1 MRAEKRI
8 AIAMSGGVD
17 SSVAAALLA
26 EQYAHVFGMMM
37 RLWSPAPDEH
47 NLCCSPSDVA
57 NAERVADQL
66 SIPFYVV
73 DARKKFRDQ
82 VVETFITG
90 YAKGIT
96 PNPCLTCNRVIRWG
110 FLLEYARSLGAT
122 HLATG
127 HYARI
132 QQIDGHAALLRGI
145 DMSKDQSY
153 VLSLLNQDQLSH
165 TLLPL
170 GERTKSDVRQIAR
183 DLGLHSAERA
193 DSQDLCFVP
202 NGNYRDFLKSQE
214 IHLPTHG
221 PIVDQNGNVLGK
233 HTGLAN
239 YTIGQRRGIGIASA
253 QPLYVIEKDISTNT
267 LVVGPKTAL
276 GRTSF
281 IAGPLNW
288 IAGKPPFPELRLTV
302 QVRYKA
308 KEVAARLHA
317 LVNGVYRVDLDQPLP
332 DITPGQAA
340 VLYDGPICLGGGIIQ
355 P

>member
-1 MRAEKRI
+1 MSAEMHI

-17 SSVAAALLA
+17 SSVAAAMLA
-26 EQYAHVFGMMM
+26 EEYPHVFGMMM
-37 RLWSPAPDEH
+37 RLWSPGSDDH

-57 NAERVADQL
+57 NAERVANHL
-66 SIPFYVV
+66 GIPFHVV
-73 DARKKFRDQ
+73 DARKIFRER
-82 VVETFITG
+82 VVDYFIDG

-110 FLLEYARSLGAT
+110 FLFENARSMGAT

-132 QQIDGHAALLRGI
+132 QQSNGHAALLRGR
-145 DMSKDQSY
+145 DLSKDQSY
-153 VLSLLNQDQLSH
+153 VLSLLKQDQLTH

-170 GERTKSDVRQIAR
+170 GDCTKAEVRQIAR
-183 DLGLHSAERA
+183 NLGLHIAERA
-193 DSQDLCFVP
+193 DSQDLCFIP
-202 NGNYRDFLKSQE
+202 GGDYRDFLKSQQVP
-214 IHLPTHG
+214 LPIRG
-221 PIVDQNGNVLGK
+221 PILDPDGRVLGE
-233 HTGLAN
+233 HTGLSD
-239 YTIGQRRGIGIASA
+239 YTIGQRRGIGIAST
-253 QPLYVIEKDISTNT
+253 QPLYVIRKDLPNNT

-276 GRTSF
+276 GRISF

-288 IAGKPPFPELRLTV
+288 IAGKPPSPELHLMV

-308 KEVAARLHA
+308 KEVDAHIHA
-317 LVNGVYRVDLDQPLP
+317 LENGAYQVDLDQPLP

-340 VLYDGPICLGGGIIQ
+340 VFYNGSICLGGGIIQ

>member
-1 MRAEKRI
+1 MSADMRV

-26 EQYAHVFGMMM
+26 EKYPRVIGMML
-37 RLWSPAPDEH
+37 RLWSPRSDDH

-66 SIPFYVV
+66 GITFHVV
-73 DARKKFRDQ
+73 DARQTFRDQ
-82 VVETFITG
+82 VVEPFILG

-110 FLLEYARSLGAT
+110 FLLENAISMGAT

-132 QQIDGHAALLRGI
+132 QQIDGHAALLRGH
-145 DMSKDQSY
+145 DLYKDQSY
-153 VLSLLNQDQLSH
+153 VLSLLKQNQLSH
-165 TLLPL
+165 TLLPI
-170 GERTKSDVRQIAR
+170 GEHTKAEVRQIAR
-183 DLGLHSAERA
+183 DLDLHIAERA
-193 DSQDLCFVP
+193 ESQDLCFVP
-202 NGNYRDFLKSQE
+202 NGDYRDFLKSQE
-214 IHLPTHG
+214 VPLPSRG
-221 PIVDQNGNVLGK
+221 PIVDQNGGVLGE
-233 HTGLAN
+233 HSGLAN
-239 YTIGQRRGIGIASA
+239 YTIGQRRGIGIAST
-253 QPLYVIEKDISTNT
+253 QPLYVINKDISANT

-276 GRTSF
+276 GRRSF

-288 IAGKPPFPELRLTV
+288 IAGKPPSTGLRLTV

-308 KEVAARLHA
+308 KEVSARLHS
-317 LVNGVYRVDLDQPLP
+317 LEHGYYRVDLDQPLP

-340 VLYDGPICLGGGIIQ
+340 VFYDGPFCLGGGIIQ